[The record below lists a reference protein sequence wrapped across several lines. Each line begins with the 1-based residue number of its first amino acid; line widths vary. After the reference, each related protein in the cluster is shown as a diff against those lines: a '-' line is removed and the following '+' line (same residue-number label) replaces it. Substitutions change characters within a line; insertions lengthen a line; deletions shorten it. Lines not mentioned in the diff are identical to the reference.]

1 MQSLQFFLGM
11 VVLVENS
18 IMAGMRMLMLM
29 LSLHKA
35 SF

>member
-18 IMAGMRMLMLM
+18 IVAGMRMLMLR
-29 LSLHKA
+29 LSLHKD
-35 SF
+35 FF

>member
-1 MQSLQFFLGM
+1 
-11 VVLVENS
+11 VLVENS

-35 SF
+35 SL